1 MTYQTHKE
9 TRRGHIIRIL
19 SDDDPLNPFTDQD
32 GLPDIVTWLRSYDF
46 TTDRNTAGDDP
57 ESFLE
62 KAKAGGY
69 VFRPLRA
76 YIHSGIAFSLTAS
89 GQFSDKW
96 DSGFAG
102 FIYWTPEKRESL
114 GLTDSYIES
123 ILHEGETVESWH
135 DSQFESAVEALNDYA
150 SGNVWGFEVTDKEGR
165 EVESV
170 WGFFGDYDREGGA
183 LEEARGI
190 ADHAATVEREEVRDS
205 LSLIAADYANL
216 LECFN
221 ANKDTMPA
229 PILRAV
235 NEKLARLK
243 NEESEKAARLA
254 ELESD

>member
-1 MTYQTHKE
+1 MTYESHKE
-9 TRRGHIIRIL
+9 KKHGLTIRIE

-32 GLPDIVTWLRSYDF
+32 GLPDVVTWLRSYDF

-76 YIHSGIAFSLTAS
+76 YIHSGIAFSLTAG
-89 GQFSDKW
+89 GQFSDAF

-102 FIYWTPEKRESL
+102 FVYWTPEKRESL

-135 DSQFESAVEALNDYA
+135 DSQFESAVEELNNYA
-150 SGNVWGFEVTDKEGR
+150 SGNVWGYI
-165 EVESV
+165 VEDGKGETIDSC

-183 LEEARGI
+183 LEEGRNTARNAADRI
-190 ADHAATVEREEVRDS
+190 AKEERES
-205 LSLIAADYANL
+205 LAYIRADYENL
-216 LECFN
+216 LETFN
-221 ANKDTMPA
+221 THKDTLPA